1 MPAPYGGPP
10 PGPPHHG
17 GASQPYGAPPPG
29 TPYGPPGQNAHGPG
43 HGQAAPAD
51 AGPVTMPSSVG
62 LDLPT
67 GGAPI
72 PDRPKARRPWV
83 MPVVA
88 AGVALLLAGGAGGA
102 YLVYGRTSAGQEP
115 AAKASKPAT
124 GPVPGPD
131 VCAMLPKETID
142 RLVPEAKVT
151 GDSRSTDYTINFD
164 CTWENLRISFGEY
177 WRSRQIEVKVDQH
190 RGDGAKTGRS
200 MAQNSFEIDRG
211 GAKYAETA
219 KPTPTKGD
227 KEYTSKVTDIQGIG
241 DGAFAQY
248 VWRRS
253 GSVLWYSYGEAH
265 ARVGDMTIEVKYQ
278 ADQRRKDAALLTNK
292 TVQSITED
300 NAIREVTGLV
310 GQIAKGVAAWKAQH
324 PDVLAQPLKIS
335 TPTPTLPTAAPTPSP
350 TKLAAMPA
358 DCVAAGK
365 AATAL
370 VPDAETKATGST
382 TGADTQNECRW
393 LNREIDAGGGVTK
406 VRSVLITT
414 HRFTN
419 RAGAP
424 DPGAAGTFYAGKR
437 GGSKSMESF
446 STKEVTWDKLTDI
459 KGMGDAA
466 YRQYLSYRRGVV
478 FAGSTT
484 VMIRKGALVVAVD
497 YAGQQHR
504 GDEPTN
510 SPKVRLMPKKE
521 AEAGALKVARAYL
534 AGLEGKPTGS

>member
-1 MPAPYGGPP
+1 
-10 PGPPHHG
+10 
-17 GASQPYGAPPPG
+17 
-29 TPYGPPGQNAHGPG
+29 
-43 HGQAAPAD
+43 
-51 AGPVTMPSSVG
+51 MPSSVG

-67 GGAPI
+67 GGAPT
-72 PDRPKARRPWV
+72 PARPKARRPWV
-83 MPVVA
+83 TPVVA

-102 YLVYGRTSAGQEP
+102 YLVYGRTSAGEEP
-115 AAKASKPAT
+115 AAKTSKPAN

-164 CTWENLRISFGEY
+164 CTWANPRISFGEY
-177 WRSRQIEVKVDQH
+177 WRSRQIEVRVDQH

-219 KPTPTKGD
+219 KPTAKKGD
-227 KEYTSKVTDIQGIG
+227 KDYTSKVTDLQGVG

-278 ADQRRKDAALLTNK
+278 ADQRRKDAAVLTNK

-310 GQIAKGVAAWKAQH
+310 GQIAKGVAAWKAAH

-335 TPTPTLPTAAPTPSP
+335 TPSPSLPTATPSP
-350 TKLAAMPA
+350 SPTPLAAMPA

-382 TGADTQNECRW
+382 TGAETQNECRW
-393 LNREIDAGGGVTK
+393 LNRKIDAGGGVTK

-414 HRFTN
+414 HRFVN

-424 DPGAAGTFYAGKR
+424 DPGAASTFYASRR
-437 GGSKSMESF
+437 GGNKSMESF
-446 STKEVTWDKLTDI
+446 STKEVAWDELTDI

-466 YRQYLSYRRGVV
+466 YSQYLTYRRGVV

-504 GDEPTN
+504 DDEPTN
-510 SPKVRLMPKKE
+510 SPKVRLMAKKE
-521 AEAGALKVARAYL
+521 ARAGALKVARAYL